1 MGDGRLV
8 ATSSNTGKLFP
19 YFLTRFSPCTGT
31 AFVLLYQGGAHAEHR
46 LWVGGLG
53 RVDLTFIGNWS
64 WLGAWLMAWGL
75 RSETF
80 LVSFMD
86 DGWMDG
92 PGPGW

>member
-1 MGDGRLV
+1 
-8 ATSSNTGKLFP
+8 
-19 YFLTRFSPCTGT
+19 
-31 AFVLLYQGGAHAEHR
+31 
-46 LWVGGLG
+46 VGGLG

-64 WLGAWLMAWGL
+64 WLGSWLMAWGL